1 VFGAASVPLVHMT
14 IKRLFKGVR
23 QKLEAERIA
32 AAQDSGK
39 QASTGHRHSADDA
52 SK

>member
-1 VFGAASVPLVHMT
+1 MT

>member
-1 VFGAASVPLVHMT
+1 MT

-23 QKLEAERIA
+23 DKLEAERLA
-32 AAQDSGK
+32 AAQDLGK
-39 QASTGHRHSADDA
+39 QASTGHRQAADDA